1 MRFQYFEI
9 RPCVDDGK
17 QTVSFLGKP
26 VFCPSRGVEIYTPEN
41 ALAEAMAYL
50 DQHGGEF
57 FWTLYGR
64 DEDGLA
70 VAIGDFP
77 HFSDAE
83 AAMNAILALTA
94 AVRDKIRDA
103 AEVEAKDQEIAALR
117 EALEQI
123 EQQLDY
129 GQINM
134 ALHIARRALDG
145 GEA

>member
-1 MRFQYFEI
+1 MSFQDFEI

-26 VFCPSRGVEIYTPEN
+26 VFCPSRGTNTHTPYN

-50 DQHGGEF
+50 DQHGGKF

-64 DEDGLA
+64 DEEGLA

-83 AAMNAILALTA
+83 DAMNAILALM
-94 AVRDKIRDA
+94 A
-103 AEVEAKDQEIAALR
+103 AEMHDEA
-117 EALEQI
+117 
-123 EQQLDY
+123 
-129 GQINM
+129 
-134 ALHIARRALDG
+134 AR
-145 GEA
+145 

>member
-17 QTVSFLGKP
+17 KTTSFLGKP
-26 VFCPSRGVEIYTPEN
+26 VFCPSRGAEIYTPEN

-83 AAMNAILALTA
+83 AVMNAILAPMA
-94 AVRDKIRDA
+94 AARDA
-103 AEVEAKDQEIAALR
+103 IFEGQHSAAACDLEDVINQSTNR
-117 EALEQI
+117 ERL
-123 EQQLDY
+123 
-129 GQINM
+129 
-134 ALHIARRALDG
+134 
-145 GEA
+145 